1 MPSIDK
7 LCERMR
13 YWCDEA
19 NLGYCQAHRWDIR
32 VGGEA
37 DCSSLTIYALKEA
50 GFDTGSA
57 SYTGDIRSNL
67 TARGWKVVSN
77 NGSPKKGDILL
88 NDGRHVAVW
97 LGDCLAEAAH
107 NEKGGITGGTPGDQ
121 TGLETRTRSY
131 YNYPWSCYLRY
142 TGATSDSGS
151 TTTTTT
157 NTGDYMT
164 LVSGVTYRCN
174 YDLLYVH
181 SSPDDKESTRTG
193 NLKTGDTITMIS
205 TTTKNGYLWGV
216 YKNWKYQTRYV
227 AIKKISSSS
236 NTTSSVSTSVPAGK
250 YKCLTEVNI
259 RKAPSLS
266 GAVSGCLA
274 RGVTR
279 NFDGNSTVADGYV
292 WGRYTNDKNY
302 WRYMAVR
309 STDGSEVLMEKV
321 G

>member
-37 DCSSLTIYALKEA
+37 DCSSLTIYALREA

-107 NEKGGITGGTPGDQ
+107 NEKGGITGGKPGDQ

-151 TTTTTT
+151 TTTTTS

-164 LVSGVTYRCN
+164 LVSGSTYRCN
-174 YDLLYVH
+174 YSTLYVH

-193 NLKTGDTITMIS
+193 NLTTGDTITMSS
-205 TTTKNGYLWGV
+205 TQTTGGYLWGV
-216 YKNWKYQTRYV
+216 YKNWKNQTRYV
-227 AIKKISSSS
+227 AIKKVASSSS
-236 NTTSSVSTSVPAGK
+236 STSSTSVPAGK
-250 YKCLTEVNI
+250 YKCLYDNTNV
-259 RKAPSLS
+259 RKYPRLTGTISHVVHTGKTYNL
-266 GAVSGCLA
+266 
-274 RGVTR
+274 
-279 NFDGNSTVADGYV
+279 DGWSTTCDGWV
-292 WGRYTNDKNY
+292 WGRYTNDNNY
-302 WRYMAVR
+302 WRYIAVR
-309 STDGSEVLMEKV
+309 KTDGSNALWKKV
-321 G
+321 